1 MAGALRRRQADAFV
15 PRPTPRHPGPAV
27 LLLSPEL
34 EVLGQTPET
43 HEYLRLLVPPPDGRA
58 PIPAAAYNVAA
69 QLLAVESNVDGN
81 PPLARVCLPDGQ
93 WLRLRAARIS
103 GPEPSA
109 IAVTI
114 EDASPAERLAMF
126 ARAFGLSPREAELLT
141 LLTTGVDT
149 RLLARQLIV
158 SEHTVQDH
166 LKSIFAKTATRS
178 RQSLLSRALGT

>member
-1 MAGALRRRQADAFV
+1 
-15 PRPTPRHPGPAV
+15 
-27 LLLSPEL
+27 
-34 EVLGQTPET
+34 
-43 HEYLRLLVPPPDGRA
+43 
-58 PIPAAAYNVAA
+58 
-69 QLLAVESNVDGN
+69 
-81 PPLARVCLPDGQ
+81 
-93 WLRLRAARIS
+93 
-103 GPEPSA
+103 
-109 IAVTI
+109 
-114 EDASPAERLAMF
+114 MF